1 MLSSGSPQPGLW
13 RVATTPM
20 FSLYLNI
27 VQFRD
32 TGQGAEIQ
40 KPCGFALAHSCRY

>member
-20 FSLYLNI
+20 FSLSLRSGYLYNLGTQ
-27 VQFRD
+27 VR
-32 TGQGAEIQ
+32 EQ
-40 KPCGFALAHSCRY
+40 KSRSLVALQ